1 MSREAAVRGAGA
13 GPGAPPRKVVILARG
28 LGTRMRR
35 LDPVPGLDPRQ
46 VSAADSGMK
55 AMIPFGRPFMDYLL
69 RSLADAGLEEACL
82 VVGPEHSAIR
92 EYYTVTAPP
101 RRIGIAFAIQEE
113 PRGTADALLSAVP
126 FVGEDSFL
134 TVNSDNLYPPSALS
148 GLRSLRGPGVVLFP
162 RDAPTR
168 GSNIPP
174 ERIAAFSVCRLAP
187 DGTLASIIEKPGAD
201 PVAVPGEDFL
211 ISMNCWRFSPAIF
224 RACRE
229 IPLSSRGELEL
240 PQAVQH
246 AVSARAARFH
256 VVLCR
261 EGVLDLSSRADIPAV
276 AERLR
281 HLPAEP

>member
-1 MSREAAVRGAGA
+1 MSRGPMARGVGASPAG
-13 GPGAPPRKVVILARG
+13 PPRKAVILARG

-35 LDPVPGLDPRQ
+35 DDPGQDLDARQ
-46 VSAADSGMK
+46 ASAADSGMK

-92 EYYTVTAPP
+92 EHYGVAAPP
-101 RRIGIAFAIQEE
+101 RRIRVVFAIQEE
-113 PRGTADALLSAVP
+113 PRGTADALLPAAP
-126 FVGEDSFL
+126 FVGEDPFL
-134 TVNSDNLYPPSALS
+134 AVNSDNLYPVPALR
-148 GLRSLRGPGVVLFP
+148 GLRSLSGPGVVLFS
-162 RDAPTR
+162 RNGLLR

-187 DGTLASIIEKPGAD
+187 DGTLAAIVEKPAAD
-201 PVAVPGEDFL
+201 SVTIPGEDL
-211 ISMNCWRFSPAIF
+211 LVNMNCWRFSPAIF

-229 IPLSSRGELEL
+229 VPLSPRGELEL
-240 PQAVQH
+240 TLAVQH
-246 AVSARAARFH
+246 AMTVHGARFE